1 MKMEKIEEEN
11 NWAVETEQLS
21 YTYEGNEKKALD
33 GVSLKLKKGRKIA
46 FMGGNGSG
54 KSTLFLC
61 MNGIL
66 KPQEGK
72 VRINGSP
79 VEYTRK
85 GLLDVR
91 RKVGIVFQEPDDQL
105 FSASVFQ
112 EISFG
117 VLNLGVD
124 EEKARSEVEQVIQE
138 LGITPFR
145 DRPAHAL
152 SGGQKKLVAIA
163 DILVMHPKVL
173 ILDEPAASLDP
184 KHRKLVRSIVEQLSK
199 KGLTIL
205 MATHHVDYAYAWADE
220 IVLLDGGRVP
230 RQGTPRQVCGDEEAM
245 EQANLE
251 LPAVLRL
258 YRRMV
263 QKGIL
268 SPEEEPPKTIEDLER
283 RISG

>member
-1 MKMEKIEEEN
+1 MREEKEWI
-11 NWAVETEQLS
+11 VETEELS
-21 YTYEGNEKKALD
+21 YTYEGNDSKALD
-33 GVSLKLKKGRKIA
+33 KVSLKLGRGQKIA

-54 KSTLFLC
+54 KSTFFLC
-61 MNGIL
+61 LNGIL
-66 KPQEGK
+66 KPREGR
-72 VRINGSP
+72 VLIDGCP

-91 RKVGIVFQEPDDQL
+91 QKVGIVFQEPDDQL

-117 VLNLGVD
+117 ILNLGVD

-145 DRPAHAL
+145 DRPTHAL
-152 SGGQKKLVAIA
+152 SGGQKKLVVIA

-184 KHRKLVRSIVEQLSK
+184 KHRKLVRSIVEGLSE

-205 MATHHVDYAYAWADE
+205 MATHDVDYAYAWADE
-220 IVLLDGGRVP
+220 IVLLHEGKVL
-230 RQGTPRQVCGDEEAM
+230 RQGTPRQVCGDEKAM

-251 LPAVLRL
+251 LPAVMRL
-258 YRRMV
+258 YRRLLE
-263 QKGIL
+263 KGIL

>member
-1 MKMEKIEEEN
+1 MREEKEWI
-11 NWAVETEQLS
+11 VETEELS
-21 YTYEGNEKKALD
+21 YTYEGNDSKALD
-33 GVSLKLKKGRKIA
+33 KVSLKLGRGQKIA

-54 KSTLFLC
+54 KSTFFLC
-61 MNGIL
+61 LNGIL
-66 KPQEGK
+66 KPREGR
-72 VRINGSP
+72 VLIDGCP

-91 RKVGIVFQEPDDQL
+91 QKVGIVFQEPDDQL

-117 VLNLGVD
+117 ILNLGVD

-184 KHRKLVRSIVEQLSK
+184 KHRKLVRSIVEGLSE

-205 MATHHVDYAYAWADE
+205 MATHDVDYAYAWADE
-220 IVLLDGGRVP
+220 IVLLHEGKVL
-230 RQGTPRQVCGDEEAM
+230 RQGTPRQVCGDEKAM

-251 LPAVLRL
+251 LPAVMRL
-258 YRRMV
+258 YRRLLE
-263 QKGIL
+263 KGIL

>member
-1 MKMEKIEEEN
+1 MREEKEWI
-11 NWAVETEQLS
+11 VEAEDIS
-21 YTYEGNEKKALD
+21 YTYEGNDRKALD
-33 GVSLKLKKGRKIA
+33 KVSLRLGRGRKIA

-54 KSTLFLC
+54 KSTFFLC

-66 KPQEGK
+66 KPQEGS
-72 VRINGSP
+72 VLIDGRP

-85 GLLDVR
+85 GLLEVR
-91 RKVGIVFQEPDDQL
+91 RQVGIVFQEPDDQL

-117 VLNLGVD
+117 ILNLGVD
-124 EEKARSEVEQVIQE
+124 EEAAGHEVEQVIRR

-184 KHRKLVRSIVEQLSK
+184 KHRKLVRSIVEGLSE

-205 MATHHVDYAYAWADE
+205 MATHDVDYAYAWADE
-220 IVLLDGGRVP
+220 IVLMHEGKVL
-230 RQGTPRQVCGDEEAM
+230 RQGTPRQVCGDENAL

-258 YRRMV
+258 YRRLLE
-263 QKGIL
+263 KGIL
-268 SPEEEPPKTIEDLER
+268 SPEKEPPKTIADLER
-283 RISG
+283 RILV

>member
-1 MKMEKIEEEN
+1 MRAEKE
-11 NWAVETEQLS
+11 WMVEAEGVS
-21 YTYEGNEKKALD
+21 YTYEGNERKALD
-33 GVSLKLKKGRKIA
+33 KVSLKLGRGRKIA

-54 KSTLFLC
+54 KSTFFLC

-72 VRINGSP
+72 VLIGGSP

-85 GLLDVR
+85 GLLEVR
-91 RKVGIVFQEPDDQL
+91 QKVGIVFQEPDDQL

-117 VLNLGVD
+117 ILNLGVD
-124 EEKARSEVEQVIQE
+124 EERARNEVEQVIRK

-163 DILVMHPKVL
+163 DILVMHPEVL

-184 KHRKLVRSIVEQLSK
+184 KHRNLVRSIVEGLSE
-199 KGLTIL
+199 KGMTIL
-205 MATHHVDYAYAWADE
+205 MATHDVDYAYAWADE
-220 IVLLDGGRVP
+220 IVLLHEGKVL
-230 RQGTPRQVCGDEEAM
+230 RQGTPLQVCADERVM

-251 LPAVLRL
+251 PPAVMRL
-258 YRRMV
+258 YRRLV
-263 QKGIL
+263 QRGIL
-268 SPEEEPPKTIEDLER
+268 SPEEGLPKTLEDLER
-283 RISG
+283 RI

>member
-1 MKMEKIEEEN
+1 MREEKEWI
-11 NWAVETEQLS
+11 VETEELS
-21 YTYEGNEKKALD
+21 YTYEGNDSKALD
-33 GVSLKLKKGRKIA
+33 KVSLKLGRGQKIA

-54 KSTLFLC
+54 KSTFFLC
-61 MNGIL
+61 LNGIL
-66 KPQEGK
+66 KPREGR
-72 VRINGSP
+72 VLIDGCP

-91 RKVGIVFQEPDDQL
+91 QKVGIVFQEPDDQL

-117 VLNLGVD
+117 ILNLGVD

-145 DRPAHAL
+145 DRPTHAL

-184 KHRKLVRSIVEQLSK
+184 KHRKLVRSIVEGLSE

-205 MATHHVDYAYAWADE
+205 MATHDVDYAYAWADE
-220 IVLLDGGRVP
+220 IVLLHEGKVL
-230 RQGTPRQVCGDEEAM
+230 RQGTPRQVCGDEKAM

-251 LPAVLRL
+251 LPAVMRL
-258 YRRMV
+258 YRRLLE
-263 QKGIL
+263 KGIL

>member
-1 MKMEKIEEEN
+1 MREEKEWI
-11 NWAVETEQLS
+11 VEAEAIS
-21 YTYEGNEKKALD
+21 YTYEGNERKALD
-33 GVSLKLKKGRKIA
+33 KVSLKLGRGRKIA

-54 KSTLFLC
+54 KSTFFLC

-66 KPQEGK
+66 KPQEGR
-72 VRINGSP
+72 VLIDGCP

-85 GLLDVR
+85 GLLEVR

-117 VLNLGVD
+117 ILNLGVD
-124 EEKARSEVEQVIQE
+124 EERARNEVEQVIRE

-163 DILVMHPKVL
+163 DILVMHPEVL

-184 KHRKLVRSIVEQLSK
+184 KHRKVVRSIVEGLSE

-205 MATHHVDYAYAWADE
+205 MATHDVDYAYAWADE
-220 IVLLDGGRVP
+220 IVLLHEGKVL
-230 RQGTPRQVCGDEEAM
+230 RQGTPRQVCGDEKAM

-251 LPAVLRL
+251 QPAVMRL
-258 YRRMV
+258 YRRLV
-263 QKGIL
+263 QRGIL
-268 SPEEEPPKTIEDLER
+268 SPEEAPPKTIEDLER

>member
-1 MKMEKIEEEN
+1 MREEKEWI
-11 NWAVETEQLS
+11 VETEELS
-21 YTYEGNEKKALD
+21 YTYEGNDSKALD
-33 GVSLKLKKGRKIA
+33 KVSLKLGRGQKIA

-54 KSTLFLC
+54 KSTFFLC
-61 MNGIL
+61 LNGIL
-66 KPQEGK
+66 KPREGR
-72 VRINGSP
+72 VLIDGCP

-91 RKVGIVFQEPDDQL
+91 QKVGIVFQEPDDQL

-117 VLNLGVD
+117 ILNLGVD

-184 KHRKLVRSIVEQLSK
+184 KHRKLVRSIVEGLSE

-205 MATHHVDYAYAWADE
+205 MATHDVDYAYAWADE
-220 IVLLDGGRVP
+220 IVLLDGGRVL
-230 RQGTPRQVCGDEEAM
+230 RQGTPRQVYDDEVPL

-251 LPAVLRL
+251 LPGP
-258 YRRMV
+258 RR
-263 QKGIL
+263 
-268 SPEEEPPKTIEDLER
+268 
-283 RISG
+283 

>member
-1 MKMEKIEEEN
+1 MRAEKE
-11 NWAVETEQLS
+11 WMVEAEGVS
-21 YTYEGNEKKALD
+21 YTYEGNERKALD
-33 GVSLKLKKGRKIA
+33 KVSLKLGRGRKIA

-54 KSTLFLC
+54 KSTFFLC

-72 VRINGSP
+72 VLIGGSP

-85 GLLDVR
+85 GLLEVR
-91 RKVGIVFQEPDDQL
+91 QKVGIVFQEPDDQL

-117 VLNLGVD
+117 ILNLGVD
-124 EEKARSEVEQVIQE
+124 EERARNEVEQVIRK

-152 SGGQKKLVAIA
+152 SGGQEKLVAIA
-163 DILVMHPKVL
+163 DILVMHPEVL

-184 KHRKLVRSIVEQLSK
+184 KHRNLVRSIVEGLSE
-199 KGLTIL
+199 KGMTIL
-205 MATHHVDYAYAWADE
+205 MATHDVDYAYAWADE
-220 IVLLDGGRVP
+220 IVLLHEGKVL
-230 RQGTPRQVCGDEEAM
+230 RQGTPLQVCADERAM

-251 LPAVLRL
+251 PPAVMRL
-258 YRRMV
+258 YRRLV
-263 QKGIL
+263 QRGIL
-268 SPEEEPPKTIEDLER
+268 SPEEGPPKTIEDLER
-283 RISG
+283 RI

>member
-1 MKMEKIEEEN
+1 
-11 NWAVETEQLS
+11 
-21 YTYEGNEKKALD
+21 
-33 GVSLKLKKGRKIA
+33 
-46 FMGGNGSG
+46 MGGNGSG

-66 KPQEGK
+66 KPQEGRL
-72 VRINGSP
+72 RISGSP

-117 VLNLGVD
+117 ILNLGVD
-124 EEKARSEVEQVIQE
+124 EESARKEVERVIE
-138 LGITPFR
+138 KLGITPFR

-152 SGGQKKLVAIA
+152 SGGQKKLVTIA
-163 DILVMHPKVL
+163 DILVMHPEVL
-173 ILDEPAASLDP
+173 ILDEPASSLDP
-184 KHRKLVRSIVEQLSK
+184 KHRKLVRSIIGQLSE
-199 KGLTIL
+199 GGMTIL
-205 MATHHVDYAYAWADE
+205 MATHDVDYAFAWADE
-220 IVLLDGGRVP
+220 IVLLHEGKVL
-230 RQGTPRQVCGDEEAM
+230 RQGTPREVCGDAGAM

-251 LPAVLRL
+251 QPVVMRL
-258 YRRMV
+258 YRGLV
-263 QKGIL
+263 QKGVID
-268 SPEEEPPKTIEDLER
+268 PEGEPPKTIEELER

>member
-1 MKMEKIEEEN
+1 MREEKEWIVEAEE
-11 NWAVETEQLS
+11 LS
-21 YTYEGNEKKALD
+21 YTYEGNDSKALD
-33 GVSLKLKKGRKIA
+33 KVSLKLGRGQKIA

-54 KSTLFLC
+54 KSTFFLC
-61 MNGIL
+61 LNGIL
-66 KPQEGK
+66 KPQEGR
-72 VRINGSP
+72 VLIDGCP

-91 RKVGIVFQEPDDQL
+91 QKVGIVFQEPDDQL

-205 MATHHVDYAYAWADE
+205 MATHDVDYAYAWADE
-220 IVLLDGGRVP
+220 IVLLDGGRVL
-230 RQGTPRQVCGDEEAM
+230 RQGTPRQVYGDEEAM